1 MAMRL
6 LLPGLLSLA
15 VACGSTPQ
23 NPYRPSVQVEQL
35 SAMSFGATTA
45 APVAI
50 EVQVANRSQQPMTVK
65 IVRIEGGLS
74 QQYVVRPVERV
85 VTELI
90 PPGETRAVRLT
101 ITAVSQ
107 QGRINDPEPL
117 NLRGFVTYRV
127 GEQQFQDLYIF
138 RSIMQ

>member
-1 MAMRL
+1 MARRL
-6 LLPGLLSLA
+6 LPILLLA
-15 VACGSTPQ
+15 VACASPQ
-23 NPYRPSVQVEQL
+23 NPYRPQARLEQL
-35 SAMSFGATTA
+35 TSMNFGATTS

-50 EVQVANRSQQPMTVK
+50 EVHITNVAKLPMTVK

-74 QQYVVRPVERV
+74 QQYVVSPVERV
-85 VTELI
+85 VTEVI
-90 PPGETRAVRLT
+90 QPGETRGVRLT

-117 NLRGFVTYRV
+117 NLRGFITYRV
-127 GEQQFQDLYIF
+127 GDQQFQDLYIF